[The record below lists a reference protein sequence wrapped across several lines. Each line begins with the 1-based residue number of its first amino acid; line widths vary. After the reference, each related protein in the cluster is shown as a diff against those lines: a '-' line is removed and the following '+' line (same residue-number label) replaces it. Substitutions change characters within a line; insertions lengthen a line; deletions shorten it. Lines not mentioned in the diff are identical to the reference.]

1 MKAIF
6 NEKHESEKQEL
17 ANLLNMP
24 LSRKHVLVLVTL
36 VEKKP
41 ELLPVVF
48 EILKSENQHD
58 VMVASWL
65 LSHLWDS
72 SPGLLIPW
80 QIQIVQ
86 QLLATKSDSV
96 RRNLLKILDGL
107 PILPDQMGILF
118 DACLGW
124 MISENYAIAVRCN
137 AMQILY
143 SVCCVEPALIQEVR
157 QHIEVLLEYGTAGFQ
172 SRGKKV
178 LKQFDILTSKQYY

>member
-1 MKAIF
+1 MKTIS
-6 NEKHESEKQEL
+6 NEKNESEKQEL
-17 ANLLNMP
+17 TNLLNMP
-24 LSRKHVLVLVTL
+24 LLKKHILVLVTL

-41 ELLPVVF
+41 DLLPLVF
-48 EILKSENQHD
+48 EILKSEKQHD

-72 SPGLLIPW
+72 SPGLLKPW
-80 QIQIVQ
+80 QFQIVQ
-86 QLLATKSDSV
+86 QVLVTKFDSV
-96 RRNLLKILDGL
+96 RRNLLRILDGL

-124 MISENYAIAVRCN
+124 MISDNYAIAVRCN

-143 SVCCVEPALIQEVR
+143 RVCCIEPALIQEVR

-178 LKQFDILTSKQYY
+178 LKQFDILTSKQCY